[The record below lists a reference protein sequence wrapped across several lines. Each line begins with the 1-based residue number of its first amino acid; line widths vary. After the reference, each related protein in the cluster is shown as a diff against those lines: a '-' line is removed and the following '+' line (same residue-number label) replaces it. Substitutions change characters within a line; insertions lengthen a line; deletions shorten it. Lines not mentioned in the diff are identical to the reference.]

1 MDVPRFAL
9 SDSHIDLRAIN
20 IVFFAH
26 SPSAHLVK
34 LMSMSSDARIGIEV
48 RLCYIE
54 SLRRARRRLSCSCLE
69 KSMLYAREL
78 SKRVRDARIYISIQM
93 FFKTIYAHG
102 LQGICIIM
110 RIERGIVK
118 KKRLFVR

>member
-1 MDVPRFAL
+1 
-9 SDSHIDLRAIN
+9 
-20 IVFFAH
+20 
-26 SPSAHLVK
+26 
-34 LMSMSSDARIGIEV
+34 
-48 RLCYIE
+48 
-54 SLRRARRRLSCSCLE
+54 
-69 KSMLYAREL
+69 MLYAREL

-118 KKRLFVR
+118 KRDCSCVNNKIVVAFLCFTMCGENRTEGSEVKWFGDASNCRKHCAYGLGICKVLLYTK